1 MNPPAITVPALLSV
15 YIKMNT
21 RDNIAAPATAV
32 GGAVTIIRLSGP
44 DVLEIANKVWQG
56 KPLSGNHVRKMILGK
71 VAGDQ
76 ALAVYMKAP
85 GSYTGDDVV
94 EFQCHGGAAAA
105 DAVMR
110 AVLAAGC
117 RLAEPG
123 EFTCRAFINGKLDLL
138 QAEAVADIISSAS
151 DAALKMAEK
160 QLDGVLSSRIGKI
173 CDELNFLRS
182 ECEARLDFPD
192 EELDFDDSVP
202 ERISAVK
209 LELEELLAT
218 HRAGAVLRD
227 GVQVVLA
234 GRPNA
239 GKSSLLNRLLGFERA
254 IVSNIPG
261 TTRDTVRE
269 ETVLRNIPVHLTD
282 TAGLRESADPVEKL
296 GIERSYQTISGA
308 EVTFWLLDASAD
320 DPVEEAAS
328 FDPAAPG
335 VIPVWNK
342 CDLAKDRK
350 LPELPLPAVKI
361 SAVADEDFPELLDE
375 FERRVLSVARHAPP
389 EVAVNARSASQIE
402 KALPHCDLARQWFGE
417 GCYEL
422 CACELASA
430 AHAVGVIIGRNVDPD
445 LLDAVFHRF
454 CLGK

>member
-1 MNPPAITVPALLSV
+1 MPHRQL
-15 YIKMNT
+15 
-21 RDNIAAPATAV
+21 R
-32 GGAVTIIRLSGP
+32 SG
-44 DVLEIANKVWQG
+44 VLAIANRVWQG
-56 KPLSGNHVRKMILGK
+56 TALSENNIRKMILGK
-71 VAGDQ
+71 IAGDQ

-85 GSYTGDDVV
+85 ASYTGDDVV

-105 DAVMR
+105 DSVMR
-110 AVLAAGC
+110 AVLDAGC

-192 EELDFDDSVP
+192 EELDFDDTVP
-202 ERISAVK
+202 ERIDEVIRQ
-209 LELEELLAT
+209 LDELLAT

-239 GKSSLLNRLLGFERA
+239 GKSSLLNRLLGFDRA

-261 TTRDTVRE
+261 TTRDTVQE
-269 ETVLRNIPVHLTD
+269 QTVLRNIPVFLTD
-282 TAGLRESADPVEKL
+282 TAGLRDSSDPVEKL
-296 GIERSYQTISGA
+296 GIERSYRTISGA
-308 EVTFWLLDASAD
+308 EVTFWLLDASAAD
-320 DPVEEAAS
+320 LADEVSS
-328 FDPAAPG
+328 FDASAPG

-342 CDLAKDRK
+342 CDLAGDRV
-350 LPELPLPAVKI
+350 LPELPVPAIKI
-361 SAVADEDFPELLDE
+361 SAVKDEDFPELLDE
-375 FERRVLSVARHAPP
+375 FERKVLSVARHAPP
-389 EVAVNARSASQIE
+389 EVAVNARSASQIG
-402 KALPHCDLARQWFGE
+402 KAIPHCRQARQWFME
-417 GCYEL
+417 NCFEL
-422 CACELASA
+422 CGCELASA

>member
-1 MNPPAITVPALLSV
+1 
-15 YIKMNT
+15 MNT
-21 RDNIAAPATAV
+21 CDNIAAPATAV

-44 DVLEIANKVWQG
+44 GVLDIANKVWQG
-56 KPLSGNHVRKMILGK
+56 IPLSDRNIRKMVLGK
-71 VAGDQ
+71 IAGDQ

-85 GSYTGDDVV
+85 ASYTGDDVV

-110 AVLAAGC
+110 AVLNAGC

-138 QAEAVADIISSAS
+138 QAEAVADIISSGS

-160 QLDGVLSSRIGKI
+160 QLDGVLSSRIGEI

-192 EELDFDDSVP
+192 EELDFDDTVP
-202 ERISAVK
+202 ARIDEVMRR
-209 LELEELLAT
+209 LTELLAT
-218 HRAGAVLRD
+218 HRAGAVMRD

-269 ETVLRNIPVHLTD
+269 QAVLRNIPVYLTD

-296 GIERSYQTISGA
+296 GIERSYRSISGA
-308 EVTFWLLDASAD
+308 EVTFWLLDASAED
-320 DPVEEAAS
+320 LNDEASS
-328 FDPAAPG
+328 FDPDAPG

-342 CDLAKDRK
+342 CDLASGRT
-350 LPELPLPAVKI
+350 LPELPLPAIRI
-361 SAVADEDFPELLDE
+361 SAAADEDFPELLDE
-375 FERRVLSVARHAPP
+375 FERKVLSVARHNPP

-402 KALPHCDLARQWFGE
+402 KALPHCERARQWFE
-417 GCYEL
+417 DGCYEL
-422 CACELASA
+422 CGCELASA